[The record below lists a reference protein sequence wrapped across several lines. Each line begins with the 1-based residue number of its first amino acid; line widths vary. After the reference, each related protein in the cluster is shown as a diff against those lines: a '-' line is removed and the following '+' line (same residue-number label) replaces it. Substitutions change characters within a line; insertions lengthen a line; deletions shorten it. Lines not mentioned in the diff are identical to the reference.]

1 MYGNLSQI
9 NAHHR
14 TCVLFSLQQQTTLT
28 FVFKQENLSK
38 SVKSTPN
45 NNVTSSTTK
54 SDVTS
59 SSEKNST
66 STEFSDFS
74 LKDPE
79 VVSAIDDAQAAF
91 EHSNFQV
98 FNLTKKLLLA

>member
-14 TCVLFSLQQQTTLT
+14 TCVLFSLQQHTTLT
-28 FVFKQENLSK
+28 FVFKKENLSK

-45 NNVTSSTTK
+45 NN
-54 SDVTS
+54 VTS

-98 FNLTKKLLLA
+98 FI